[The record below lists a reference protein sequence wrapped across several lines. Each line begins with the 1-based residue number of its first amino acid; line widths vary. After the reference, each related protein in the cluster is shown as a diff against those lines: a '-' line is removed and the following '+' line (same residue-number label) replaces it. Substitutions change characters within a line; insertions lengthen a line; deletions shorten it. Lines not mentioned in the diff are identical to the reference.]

1 MIRIMP
7 LKSGGELDA
16 LNEKEGTA
24 AKLAYYLEVEGVPCD
39 YILYN
44 LTSEQG
50 IIQAIS
56 AREDAIADVLV
67 RAVFSSL
74 FDFGLNKVTFNN
86 RLDNA
91 LLTRLQF
98 VKEGEWVTPSLE
110 YILFECKPC
119 KKIEN

>member
-1 MIRIMP
+1 MIRILP
-7 LKSGGELDA
+7 LKDGEELSA

-24 AKLAYYLEVEGVPCD
+24 AKLAYYLEIEGVPCD

-44 LTSEQG
+44 LTPEQG

-74 FDFGLNKVTFNN
+74 YDFGINKVIFNN
-86 RLDNA
+86 RMDNT
-91 LLTRLQF
+91 LLSRLQF
-98 VKEGEWVTPSLE
+98 VKAGEWETPSLE
-110 YILFECKPC
+110 YILYECKPC
-119 KKIEN
+119 KNLKK